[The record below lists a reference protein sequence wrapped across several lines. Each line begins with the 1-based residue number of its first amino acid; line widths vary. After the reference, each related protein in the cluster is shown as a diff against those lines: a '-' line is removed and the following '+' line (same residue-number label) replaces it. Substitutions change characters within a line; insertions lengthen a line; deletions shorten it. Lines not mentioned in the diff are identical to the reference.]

1 MPISKKGFEMNWLP
15 VYDELCGVGTIKN
28 EFTDFKVH
36 ENLPIELSGSGE
48 HLYLFIEKTNANTRY
63 VVGELAAHFQCS
75 DREIGYAG
83 MKDRHGVTCQ
93 WFSIYLT
100 RAHHKDWQDINH
112 PEFRVLEASLHN
124 KKLKIGDLDSNSFE
138 IIVRQFEGDF
148 KKVEARIEMLS
159 QSGYANYFGS
169 QRFGNDGNTLEE
181 AKQWLVNGERVKK
194 SQEGLYISAI
204 RSFLFNEILE
214 SRVKLGSWN
223 KILLGELAW
232 NPANDNYLLVESVDD
247 GLTPGLVP
255 TIQLFGRDRF
265 QARSEAA
272 DIEKEVF
279 VENDQLCQLLLKR
292 KVNADRRACFTRP
305 QGLSVKQVDATTI
318 SFSFTLEKG
327 CYATV
332 LLDQILLLE
341 NVAKRNHNTV

>member
-1 MPISKKGFEMNWLP
+1 MKCLP
-15 VYDELCGVGTIKN
+15 VYTELCGVGTIKN
-28 EFTDFKVH
+28 EFADFKVH
-36 ENLPIELSGSGE
+36 ENLPIELTGSGE

-63 VVGELAAHFQCS
+63 VVGELAAHFQVS

-83 MKDRHGVTCQ
+83 MKDRHGITCQ

-100 RAHHKDWQDINH
+100 KAQHKDWQDISH
-112 PEFRVLEASLHN
+112 PEFKVLEASLHN
-124 KKLKIGDLDSNSFE
+124 KKLKIGDLESNSFD
-138 IIVRQFEGDF
+138 ITVREFEGDF
-148 KKVEARIEMLS
+148 AKVEERVVALNK
-159 QSGYANYFGS
+159 SGFANYFGS
-169 QRFGNDGNTLEE
+169 QRFGNEGNTLEE
-181 AKQWLVNGERVKK
+181 AKQWLINGERVKK

-204 RSFLFNEILE
+204 RSFLFNKILE
-214 SRVKLGSWN
+214 KRVKQGSWN

-232 NPANDNYLLVESVDD
+232 NPANEGYMLVESVDD

-279 VENDQLCQLLLKR
+279 VDNDELCQLLLKR

-305 QGLSVKQVDATTI
+305 VQLEAKQIDASTLV
-318 SFSFTLEKG
+318 FSFTLDKG

-332 LLDQILLLE
+332 LLEQILLVE
-341 NVAKRNHNTV
+341 NAAKRNEKTTSAL

>member
-1 MPISKKGFEMNWLP
+1 MKWLP
-15 VYDELCGVGTIKN
+15 VYTELCGVGTIKT
-28 EFTDFKVH
+28 EFSDFKVH
-36 ENLPIELSGSGE
+36 ENLPIELSGNGE
-48 HLYLFIEKTNANTRY
+48 HLYLLIEKTNANTRY
-63 VVGELAAHFQCS
+63 VVGELASHFQCS

-83 MKDRHGVTCQ
+83 MKDRHGITTQ

-100 RAHHKDWQDINH
+100 KARHKEWQDIQH
-112 PEFRVLEASLHN
+112 PEFKVLEATLHN

-138 IIVRQFEGDF
+138 ITVRDFDGDF
-148 KKVEARIEMLS
+148 EKVEKRIDALNKT
-159 QSGYANYFGS
+159 GYSNYFGS

-214 SRVKLGSWN
+214 LRVKQGSWN
-223 KILLGELAW
+223 KIILGELAW
-232 NPANDNYLLVESVDD
+232 NPSDDNYMLVESVDD
-247 GLTPGLVP
+247 GLTPGLIP

-272 DIEKEVF
+272 DIEKEIF
-279 VENDQLCQLLLKR
+279 VENDELCQLLLNR

-305 QGLSVKQVDATTI
+305 QQLAVTQLNASTLV
-318 SFSFTLEKG
+318 FRFTLEKG

-332 LLDQILLLE
+332 LLDQILLVE
-341 NVAKRNHNTV
+341 NAAKRNELPS